1 MSNPTGPSSTGM
13 CLQGNLRF
21 LSPRLLFA
29 MGRGSRR
36 GPSSHGHSATTTPR
50 AVRLELS
57 MTLVVWS
64 SDTNVCRRDKFC
76 KLVAVKLTNNSNY
89 FSRDTSSALQQG
101 RRHLGKDP
109 QCTQGWT
116 EDVIKNVIV
125 VSECPFPFH
134 QNKSKIVK
142 SSPKY
147 SIQFSCDVS
156 MRS

>member
-50 AVRLELS
+50 VVRLELS

-64 SDTNVCRRDKFC
+64 SDTNVCY
-76 KLVAVKLTNNSNY
+76 KLVAVIITNNSNY
-89 FSRDTSSALQQG
+89 FSRDTSSALLQG

-109 QCTQGWT
+109 QCTVAPRAGLKMSLKTSSWS
-116 EDVIKNVIV
+116 VNVPFIKI
-125 VSECPFPFH
+125 
-134 QNKSKIVK
+134 KVK
-142 SSPKY
+142 
-147 SIQFSCDVS
+147 
-156 MRS
+156 